1 MQSLLS
7 LFREYDSY
15 ARLTRLLQVL
25 QERVKPAVSEAA
37 AAVGERAARIGGSI
51 KVMLSLISTS

>member
-25 QERVKPAVSEAA
+25 QERVKQAVSEAA
-37 AAVGERAARIGGSI
+37 AAVGERAARIRGSI